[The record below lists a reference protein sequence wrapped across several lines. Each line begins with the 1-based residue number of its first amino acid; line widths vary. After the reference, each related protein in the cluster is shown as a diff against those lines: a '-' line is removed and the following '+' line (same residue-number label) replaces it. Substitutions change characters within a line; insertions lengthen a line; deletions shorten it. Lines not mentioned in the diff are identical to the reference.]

1 MFVNFLKYFFIFFSL
16 FAFCS
21 YGSKHIESN
30 TELNKYYEIILA
42 DAQASTNDEPKPL
55 SSDSNVEKPIEAS
68 EEDASKK
75 EAPKEQASE
84 NDTAKKDASE
94 NDTAKK
100 DASEN
105 DTAKKDAS
113 EKEAPKEDAPKKDA
127 PKKDAPKKDAS
138 KKDASENDTA
148 KKEVVPP
155 VSSDP
160 SISIADYDQ
169 YSKFETESKK
179 DPHFLLGMVF
189 YHVKLNAKRNI
200 LDRNLSDFD
209 KYTEIKNIMNDYFMP
224 YVDEKYVSMFV
235 LGKNNINHVISKYGK
250 PLLNDYL
257 KAYREYMLSFY
268 AKLFINYNGKQ
279 DVMCPPIPSSKT
291 DFDKIKRYQLSCD
304 MFDSEGRGERILFKF
319 RKKRDGVWGMYDVV
333 IRGSTSVAIAN
344 RDMIAEEMSKNNKNI
359 NKVISILV
367 EKTNSVANKL
377 K

>member
-94 NDTAKK
+94 
-100 DASEN
+100 
-105 DTAKKDAS
+105 
-113 EKEAPKEDAPKKDA
+113 KEAPKEDA